1 MSDFLTGSICLTD
14 IPKEFIV
21 EGKNGKKYVN
31 FAVSKRKE
39 VSQFGET
46 HTITVSKPKD
56 QRKEGEGLTFIG
68 GLKEWNGNGQQQT
81 APSKQSNSTAVTE
94 DDLPF

>member
-14 IPKEFIV
+14 IPKEFIT

-68 GLKEWNGNGQQQT
+68 GLKEWKGNGQQQ
-81 APSKQSNSTAVTE
+81 PSNTQQTSSVAVTE

>member
-1 MSDFLTGSICLTD
+1 MSNFLTGSICLTD
-14 IPKEFIV
+14 IPKEFIT

-68 GLKEWNGNGQQQT
+68 GLKECKGNTNGGGST
-81 APSKQSNSTAVTE
+81 QSASTTSSE

>member
-14 IPKEFIV
+14 IPKEFIT

-68 GLKEWNGNGQQQT
+68 GLKGWKGNGQQSSSHT
-81 APSKQSNSTAVTE
+81 QSTSTSSAE

>member
-14 IPKEFIV
+14 IPKEFIT

-68 GLKEWNGNGQQQT
+68 GLKEWKVNGQQSSSPIQT
-81 APSKQSNSTAVTE
+81 TSTSAAE

>member
-14 IPKEFIV
+14 IPKEFIT

-68 GLKEWNGNGQQQT
+68 GLKEWKGNGQQPIT
-81 APSKQSNSTAVTE
+81 NPAKLSSTTVTE

>member
-1 MSDFLTGSICLTD
+1 MSDFFTGSICLTD
-14 IPKEFIV
+14 IPKEFIA

-68 GLKEWNGNGQQQT
+68 GLKEWKGNGQQSATSSQ
-81 APSKQSNSTAVTE
+81 QSGSSN
-94 DDLPF
+94 DDDNMPF

>member
-1 MSDFLTGSICLTD
+1 MNDFLTGSICLTD
-14 IPKEFIV
+14 IPKEFIT

-39 VSQFGET
+39 TSQFGET

-68 GLKEWNGNGQQQT
+68 GLKEWKGNGQSSPQQS
-81 APSKQSNSTAVTE
+81 APQQSGDAT

>member
-14 IPKEFIV
+14 IPKEFIT

-68 GLKEWNGNGQQQT
+68 GLKEWKGNGQQSSSPTQT
-81 APSKQSNSTAVTE
+81 TSTSSAE

>member
-14 IPKEFIV
+14 IPKEFIT

-68 GLKEWNGNGQQQT
+68 GLKEWKGNGQQSSSPIQT
-81 APSKQSNSTAVTE
+81 TSTSAEE

>member
-14 IPKEFIV
+14 IPKEFIT

-68 GLKEWNGNGQQQT
+68 GLKEWKGNTGSGSNT
-81 APSKQSNSTAVTE
+81 QSNSSSS
-94 DDLPF
+94 DDDGIPF

>member
-1 MSDFLTGSICLTD
+1 MSDFLTGSICITD
-14 IPKEFIV
+14 IPKEFIT

-68 GLKEWNGNGQQQT
+68 GLKEWKGNGQQQSANT
-81 APSKQSNSTAVTE
+81 QQASSGNDA

>member
-1 MSDFLTGSICLTD
+1 MSDFFLGSICLTD
-14 IPKEFIV
+14 IPKEFIT

-68 GLKEWNGNGQQQT
+68 GLKEWKGNGQQQST
-81 APSKQSNSTAVTE
+81 SSQQSGSSNE
-94 DDLPF
+94 DDQMPF

>member
-14 IPKEFIV
+14 IPKEFIT

-68 GLKEWNGNGQQQT
+68 VLKEWKGNGQQSAISSQ
-81 APSKQSNSTAVTE
+81 QSGSSNE
-94 DDLPF
+94 DDQMPF

>member
-14 IPKEFIV
+14 IPKEFIT

-68 GLKEWNGNGQQQT
+68 GLKEWKGNGQQQLT
-81 APSKQSNSTAVTE
+81 SSQQSGSSNE
-94 DDLPF
+94 DDQMPF

>member
-14 IPKEFIV
+14 IPKEFIT

-31 FAVSKRKE
+31 FAVSKRKD

-68 GLKEWNGNGQQQT
+68 GLKEWKGNGQQSANT
-81 APSKQSNSTAVTE
+81 PQSNSATVTE

>member
-14 IPKEFIV
+14 IPKEFIT

-56 QRKEGEGLTFIG
+56 QRKEGEGITFIG
-68 GLKEWNGNGQQQT
+68 GLKEWKGNTNGVGST
-81 APSKQSNSTAVTE
+81 QSASTTSSE